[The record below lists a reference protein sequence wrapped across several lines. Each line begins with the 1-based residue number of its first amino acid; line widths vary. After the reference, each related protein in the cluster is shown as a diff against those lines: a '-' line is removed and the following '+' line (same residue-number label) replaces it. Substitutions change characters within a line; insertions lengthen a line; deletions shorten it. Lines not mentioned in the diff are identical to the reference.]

1 MDPDVL
7 LECVDTDVV
16 VDVSVCD
23 VVGKAEDEEGVG
35 WVPLV
40 VGAVNELD
48 DV

>member
-7 LECVDTDVV
+7 LDCVDTGVV
-16 VDVSVCD
+16 VDGSVCD
-23 VVGKAEDEEGVG
+23 VDKAEEDDGVD
-35 WVPLV
+35 WVRFV